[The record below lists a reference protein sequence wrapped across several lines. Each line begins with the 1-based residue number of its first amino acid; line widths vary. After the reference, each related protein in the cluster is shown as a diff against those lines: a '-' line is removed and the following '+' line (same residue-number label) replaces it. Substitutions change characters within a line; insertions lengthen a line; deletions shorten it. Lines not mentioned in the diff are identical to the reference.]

1 MSDEARLPD
10 PWPLIP
16 HLPPESAVIVRRRDA
31 DAAADMAK
39 SLALAARPFGITVL
53 LSAAVPP
60 PQLDADGVHIPEASL
75 GNWRPRDFHRL
86 RPALVTASAHGARA
100 VLRARRLGV
109 DAVLLSPVFATRSHE
124 DTAALGMMRFAA
136 ICQATNLP
144 VIALGGISAGRVR
157 RVLRA
162 GAAGVAGIGLFTP
175 RTG

>member
-39 SLALAARPFGITVL
+39 SLALAARPFG
-53 LSAAVPP
+53 
-60 PQLDADGVHIPEASL
+60 
-75 GNWRPRDFHRL
+75 
-86 RPALVTASAHGARA
+86 VT
-100 VLRARRLGV
+100 
-109 DAVLLSPVFATRSHE
+109 VLLSPVFATRSHE